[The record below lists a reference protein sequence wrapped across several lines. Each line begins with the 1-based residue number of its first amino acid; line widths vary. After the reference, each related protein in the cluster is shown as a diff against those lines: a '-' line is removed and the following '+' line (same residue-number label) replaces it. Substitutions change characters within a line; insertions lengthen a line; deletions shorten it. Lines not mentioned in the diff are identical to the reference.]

1 MASSHRMVE
10 AVHVPAPASSGLAS
24 LQPPAAADPFRRSGK
39 PVTAFSGTA
48 PGSGGADPASKNT
61 SPSSWGPGGRSP
73 VAIRRPR
80 PPSCEAGTS
89 ASSLDFLS
97 PSAHRSGRR
106 VNPSPS
112 PKSTGAPGPAEG
124 GSQVEAMLLEP
135 FSGDATSS
143 TARSLFGA
151 AAAAKSSSASAPDA
165 ASFAPPQLE
174 VELDC
179 PPDHGWL
186 QAWLGDEILAHKQW
200 ALEHAQWRRGAELA
214 AVWRVLVLS
223 QQHCAGEARRSRSAR
238 SRRTRRV
245 RPSGVTVRIFGSM
258 ISGLALPLS
267 DVDVVLEGASERDF
281 HATAQALRQQAW
293 VRSSKEIMYT
303 SVPIIKVVTTQ
314 PAYQATSLAS
324 RSPLADLPS
333 SVASLSRS
341 ALDSPAVPGAAAAS
355 AASASAIVS
364 AAAVA
369 SAGLQDRIDAGI
381 ETSGGFTSDGEWAV
395 QLDLTMHTPMH
406 RGLLT
411 TEFAM
416 NSVAAVPALA
426 PLVLFFK
433 HVLRAADLHDSATG
447 GLPSYAVLVIARR
460 GLGVAMDDSMTAS
473 HIVHRATD
481 TPSVAASEAGSAARE
496 GKHGSRRTR
505 RRGRRSGGDAGV
517 SAPGRVGAATGDGV
531 GLRLQADGSQAGVAA
546 TSQLMHVH
554 MPPLHMSA
562 DSLDAGGVVSWRGHG
577 GSFGPADGIGGRA
590 SDDDDDEDD
599 EDDEDDDDGG
609 GGGEGNDDEDDGGDE
624 TCSGSGSSALHSSEG
639 GLDGRGDGADV
650 AGVTGPVAEAPAP
663 AAQPTSAPAGASAAW
678 PVGMVASSR
687 DVDAEAADAPPESH
701 EADADPAAAGGTAS
715 WRGKNTRRVRTSQRR
730 VRAVESEAAHL
741 RPTASVAA
749 DPAAP
754 AAAHEPA
761 AAPEHTRTIGAQT
774 SLPAQTVGALALG
787 LLRFVAED
795 IDQREVAVALPQS
808 LEVHARL
815 KPEARAYIGIGTA
828 GGVGPLVPKNCG
840 LLAQPTSEDP
850 VVVLDPL
857 DPSLTSNVARSLPVL
872 CEALGIRPHTTSG
885 RPSGPVAATAGTP
898 RA

>member
-1 MASSHRMVE
+1 MMVSSPRMVE

-39 PVTAFSGTA
+39 PVTAFPGTA
-48 PGSGGADPASKNT
+48 PGSGGADPASKDT

-106 VNPSPS
+106 
-112 PKSTGAPGPAEG
+112 
-124 GSQVEAMLLEP
+124 
-135 FSGDATSS
+135 
-143 TARSLFGA
+143 
-151 AAAAKSSSASAPDA
+151 DA

-381 ETSGGFTSDGEWAV
+381 ETSGGFTSSGAGQASAKAPPSPAEAAEAAAPSAAAAAVPAELHGARQPAAAAGASVGEMAAAPSAEATPAAAPSAPSAAGAAPHCQSEAHGTATDAAKDSPASRSSASGASGLAAPPRAAQAGGAAGCRHADPPQRSDGEWAV

-447 GLPSYAVLVIARR
+447 GLPSYAVLVIPALEGLGRTASPTGTASAAAAAAAAAARAAPVLGPWGVRSGAAVLSGEQPSAMLPASTLQARR

-473 HIVHRATD
+473 HIVHRA
-481 TPSVAASEAGSAARE
+481 S
-496 GKHGSRRTR
+496 
-505 RRGRRSGGDAGV
+505 
-517 SAPGRVGAATGDGV
+517 
-531 GLRLQADGSQAGVAA
+531 
-546 TSQLMHVH
+546 
-554 MPPLHMSA
+554 
-562 DSLDAGGVVSWRGHG
+562 
-577 GSFGPADGIGGRA
+577 
-590 SDDDDDEDD
+590 
-599 EDDEDDDDGG
+599 
-609 GGGEGNDDEDDGGDE
+609 
-624 TCSGSGSSALHSSEG
+624 
-639 GLDGRGDGADV
+639 
-650 AGVTGPVAEAPAP
+650 
-663 AAQPTSAPAGASAAW
+663 
-678 PVGMVASSR
+678 
-687 DVDAEAADAPPESH
+687 
-701 EADADPAAAGGTAS
+701 
-715 WRGKNTRRVRTSQRR
+715 
-730 VRAVESEAAHL
+730 
-741 RPTASVAA
+741 
-749 DPAAP
+749 
-754 AAAHEPA
+754 
-761 AAPEHTRTIGAQT
+761 
-774 SLPAQTVGALALG
+774 
-787 LLRFVAED
+787 
-795 IDQREVAVALPQS
+795 
-808 LEVHARL
+808 
-815 KPEARAYIGIGTA
+815 
-828 GGVGPLVPKNCG
+828 
-840 LLAQPTSEDP
+840 
-850 VVVLDPL
+850 
-857 DPSLTSNVARSLPVL
+857 
-872 CEALGIRPHTTSG
+872 
-885 RPSGPVAATAGTP
+885 
-898 RA
+898 